1 MENISFLL
9 GSGFSVPADFPT
21 TSKINERLRKIDASE
36 ICIHTSGDAWF
47 LKNDKDPNS
56 DWMRVDKRTFIQE
69 FIEFYCTSV
78 LNAPEEFHY
87 ETFYDY
93 YHEYLENHNYPTD
106 LAQFFHNF
114 IQRYNLEK
122 QPSDLLFDFNM
133 SYNQLIAHLLEKPFK
148 RCHLAKPYHPSC
160 DRFLNLVESLS
171 GQFVVDFHSLNH
183 DLYLEYLAY
192 SDSMHANLNDG
203 FEEFGSPYYGKLLA
217 QNERYMVRLARF
229 TNKYVQPFRLYK
241 LHGGI
246 DRYWY
251 ESKDG
256 TELIR
261 LKWGLGKTDVHK
273 EVIENGEYKYDFR
286 PLSYYPDFL
295 SGTTYKTR
303 QYSKGGYYP
312 TIFKHFEQNLK
323 SSNFLISIGYGF
335 GDRVINEYITDTF
348 LTSSSKILFIIDI
361 KEPFTDLLK
370 QENVFYI
377 GGGVVGMDTQFILK
391 KIGV

>member
-1 MENISFLL
+1 
-9 GSGFSVPADFPT
+9 
-21 TSKINERLRKIDASE
+21 
-36 ICIHTSGDAWF
+36 
-47 LKNDKDPNS
+47 
-56 DWMRVDKRTFIQE
+56 MRVDERTFIQE
-69 FIEFYCTSV
+69 FIEFYCTSI
-78 LNAPEEFHY
+78 LDTPEEFHY
-87 ETFYDY
+87 ESFYDY
-93 YHEYLENHNYPTD
+93 YHEYLENHNYPAD
-106 LAQFFHNF
+106 LAQFFRNF
-114 IQRYNLEK
+114 IQKYNLEK

-133 SYNQLIAHLLEKPFK
+133 SYNQLIAHLLEKRFE

-160 DRFLNLVESLS
+160 DRFLNLIESLS
-171 GQFVVDFHSLNH
+171 GQFIVDFHSLNH

-192 SDSMHANLNDG
+192 SDSMHANLDDG

-261 LKWGLGKTDVHK
+261 LKWGLGKTDVLK

-303 QYSKGGYYP
+303 QYSKGDYYP
-312 TIFKHFEQNLK
+312 TIFKHLEENLK

-335 GDRVINEYITDTF
+335 GDRVINEYITDSF
-348 LTSSSKILFIIDI
+348 LTSSVKMLFIVDI
-361 KEPFTDLLK
+361 KQPLTDLLK

-391 KIGV
+391 QIGV